1 MDALIRNTL
10 FILAVLFVFLSC
22 GEKPDFKIETVDF
35 LKLKESY
42 LEVATVADS
51 LDVPWGMDF
60 FDESIIFTEIKGKVK
75 KINLTNG
82 EVSTLLSLDSV
93 FHQRTPGL
101 LGIAVQKNKKKE
113 PYILLN
119 YTIKKEKEITSHLV
133 RYTLHSDTLLDPLE
147 LLKVK
152 GSTGHNGSRV
162 IIDDRDIVYWA
173 TGDAQDNEAP
183 QDSTTLNGKMLRL
196 NIDGS
201 VPNDN
206 PIPNSYVYAWG
217 FRNMQGLTLD
227 KFGNIFTSEHGDA
240 IEDEVNL
247 IKPLRNYGWPLVEGK
262 VDTEEEILR
271 TEGLEIE
278 EPIRSW
284 TPVIAPAGLS
294 YYESQTI
301 PEWENSLLLVTLKGQ
316 SLRVL
321 TLGENNTA
329 ITDEKVFFSKRYGR
343 IRSVLTA
350 PNGDVYISTSNQDWN
365 PQPGFPLAGDDRI
378 LRIRKINSSPGEYIE
393 EDVPSDTLALD
404 GALLYKNFCSS
415 CHKDNG
421 MGVPGN
427 FPPLKNS
434 KTVKESFA
442 FIDVLL
448 NGTEG
453 NQPIDGVL
461 YNQGMA
467 SFAFL
472 SDEELAAIANYVNT
486 NFGDGNHISPEQ
498 IKKNR

>member
-1 MDALIRNTL
+1 MRNL
-10 FILAVLFVFLSC
+10 VYSWVVILAFLSC
-22 GEKPDFKIETVDF
+22 QTKSDFKIETVDF
-35 LKLKESY
+35 LKLEESY
-42 LEVATVADS
+42 LEVVTVADS
-51 LDVPWGMDF
+51 LDVPWGMAF
-60 FDESIIFTEIKGKVK
+60 FDGSLIFTEIKGRVK
-75 KINLTNG
+75 KLDLENG

-101 LGIAVQKNKKKE
+101 LDIAVQKNEKKE
-113 PYILLN
+113 PYVLLN
-119 YTIKKEKEITSHLV
+119 YTTREGKEITSNLV
-133 RYTLHSDTLLDPLE
+133 RYTLHSDTLLDPLV

-152 GSTGHNGSRV
+152 GSTGHNGSR
-162 IIDDRDIVYWA
+162 ILIDDRDVVYWA
-173 TGDAQDNEAP
+173 TGDAQDNDQP
-183 QDSTTLNGKMLRL
+183 QDSTTLNGKILRL
-196 NIDGS
+196 NLDGS
-201 VPNDN
+201 IPKDN
-206 PIPNSYVYAWG
+206 PIADSYVYAWG
-217 FRNMQGLTLD
+217 FRNMQGLTRD
-227 KFGNIFTSEHGDA
+227 KSGNIFTSEHGDA

-247 IKPLRNYGWPLVEGK
+247 IKPLRNYGWPLVEGM
-262 VDTEEEILR
+262 VDTESEISK
-271 TEGLEIE
+271 TKELEIE
-278 EPIRSW
+278 EPVRSW

-294 YYESQTI
+294 YYGSQAI

-343 IRSVLTA
+343 MRDVLTA

-378 LRIRKINSSPGEYIE
+378 LRIRKINSSPQEYIE
-393 EDVPSDTLALD
+393 EDVQSDTLALD

-434 KTVKESFA
+434 KMVKEPSR
-442 FIDVLL
+442 FIDILL
-448 NGTEG
+448 HGTDG
-453 NQPIDGVL
+453 KQPIDGVM
-461 YNQGMA
+461 YNEPMA
-467 SFAFL
+467 SFSFL
-472 SDEELAAIANYVNT
+472 KDEELSAIANYVNSK
-486 NFGDGNHISPEQ
+486 FGDGNHISPEE